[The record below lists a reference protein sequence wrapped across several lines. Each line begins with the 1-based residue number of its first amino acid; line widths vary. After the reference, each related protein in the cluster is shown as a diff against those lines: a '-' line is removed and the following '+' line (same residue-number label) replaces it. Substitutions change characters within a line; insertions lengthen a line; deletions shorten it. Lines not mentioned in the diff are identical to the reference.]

1 MVSVTVTVTVT
12 VNSDSDTAISLYPVH
27 DLDDIHFIKL
37 PLLLLSLVPQVP
49 VHVKCISYLGT

>member
-1 MVSVTVTVTVT
+1 MVSVTVTVT

-49 VHVKCISYLGT
+49 VHVKFISYLGT